1 MMMYYL
7 WCPVPL
13 AARSKSLPTPTP
25 APITIRERPS
35 PAGGFSI
42 QASPISHAHKASCQ
56 SLTRQSVHCRSFTRS
71 LSTLRNRSL
80 SNHHL
85 AVPFT
90 KQTKKLA
97 APRGLKH
104 LSSVETVVCVKCSIY
119 YYIMHYA
126 GAISRK
132 RLNNVSSE
140 QRFSFPVT
148 AVWKVERTSI
158 VESDVVKRPI
168 EASRESARDKL
179 EVETIETSKLRHRTV
194 KLQDNIMSEISARE
208 GHTAELNRLR
218 SELKTIIQDRESME
232 ERQQLLEKENALLLQ
247 ERENFQGKYGDGI
260 DQLNQQLSE
269 KASKRILLAEKQNE
283 IQSFKEKIVRV
294 QAARQDLKED
304 MMQRNKTFAENKQTL
319 DAEILEIEKQIKE
332 QRKINAET
340 RNELDI
346 TTSELQ
352 DKEETVTQ
360 CETQIS
366 QLEKNI
372 ARLTASNVKCKEW
385 LDEKIHE
392 TEELDRQKEFHER
405 ELMELVEAFEQ
416 GVQNLQ
422 AQIRAVED
430 EIEEEHKV
438 RNALSEPINE
448 LSHIFS
454 SQRKEE
460 DDATEENQSLFK
472 RLEECKL
479 THEKCITA
487 AAKCKSEI
495 KNMKEEMKQL
505 HDVNTISADLFKK
518 RLEELEAQLAK
529 EKIRRETC
537 DVEKE
542 QICQS
547 LKTLKDEHKETVREQ
562 NDAIEQTERRC
573 EELLEEEK
581 KLQDQDVLLSS
592 VIECLANELT
602 NTEEEGKQLEINFQA
617 EIQELKDELKK
628 ELETSRAKHMEM
640 LTVHGAEISSVEKSV
655 YENTVLLE
663 QCIEQMKEE
672 ISDAQK
678 DKEQYTQEAE
688 WMREQAP
695 SLFKSLIDAWTADMV
710 LTKESVDMEQKIM
723 ESMTRLMLKIQERKH
738 DISDINSRLERELMA
753 MNFMIQIKT
762 TNTKKISSF
771 TTD

>member
-1 MMMYYL
+1 MTTYQ
-7 WCPVPL
+7 VPDV
-13 AARSKSLPTPTP
+13 P
-25 APITIRERPS
+25 AVRVALEHLGELDKRWREE
-35 PAGGFSI
+35 G
-42 QASPISHAHKASCQ
+42 
-56 SLTRQSVHCRSFTRS
+56 VS
-71 LSTLRNRSL
+71 LSHEASLHLREI
-80 SNHHL
+80 
-85 AVPFT
+85 A
-90 KQTKKLA
+90 
-97 APRGLKH
+97 
-104 LSSVETVVCVKCSIY
+104 E
-119 YYIMHYA
+119 
-126 GAISRK
+126 AIK
-132 RLNNVSSE
+132 EL
-140 QRFSFPVT
+140 
-148 AVWKVERTSI
+148 
-158 VESDVVKRPI
+158 
-168 EASRESARDKL
+168 EASRESAREKL

-194 KLQDNIMSEISARE
+194 KLQDNIKSEISACVNAARE

-232 ERQQLLEKENALLLQ
+232 EREQLLEKENALLLQ
-247 ERENFQGKYGDGI
+247 ERENVQGKYRDGI

-283 IQSFKEKIVRV
+283 IQSLKEKIVLV
-294 QAARQDLKED
+294 QAARQDFKED
-304 MMQRNKTFAENKQTL
+304 MMQKNKTFAENKQTL

-332 QRKINAET
+332 QRKITAET

-352 DKEETVTQ
+352 DKENTIAQ
-360 CETQIS
+360 CKTQIS

-372 ARLTASNVKCKEW
+372 ARLTASYKKCKEW
-385 LDEKIHE
+385 LDEKIHK

-416 GVQNLQ
+416 EVQNLQ
-422 AQIRAVED
+422 EQIRVVED
-430 EIEEEHKV
+430 EIEEQQKV
-438 RNALSEPINE
+438 RNALSEPITE

-460 DDATEENQSLFK
+460 DDAVEEIQSLSK

-479 THEKCITA
+479 THEKCITM
-487 AAKCKSEI
+487 AAKCKYEI
-495 KNMKEEMKQL
+495 KKMKEEMKQL

-518 RLEELEAQLAK
+518 RLEELEAQLAR
-529 EKIRRETC
+529 EKIRREAC

-542 QICQS
+542 QIYKS
-547 LKTLKDEHKETVREQ
+547 LKTLKDKHKETVREH
-562 NDAIEQTERRC
+562 NDAIEQTERRY

-592 VIECLANELT
+592 VIEHLAKELT

-617 EIQELKDELKK
+617 EIQKLKMDAESITQARLKKEQELKVQKSILEQVNAQFNIDNLRHQTLKKQITELETQKHNLELSIQDATMQTNALLEPKDELKR

-640 LTVHGAEISSVEKSV
+640 LTVHGAEIRTVEKCV

-663 QCIEQMKEE
+663 QVNMENSRLHMCIERMKEE
-672 ISDAQK
+672 ISEAQK
-678 DKEQYTQEAE
+678 DKEQYTQEEE

-710 LTKESVDMEQKIM
+710 LTKESADMEQKIM
-723 ESMTRLMLKIQERKH
+723 ESMNRLMLKIQERKH

-753 MNFMIQIKT
+753 MNFMMRTQT
-762 TNTKKISSF
+762 TNTKK
-771 TTD
+771 